1 MQRMLRREEGGQTR
15 QEARLRLA
23 AARCVCAAVAR
34 WGGWARQQK
43 RDRCFGFATEFQ
55 ADAVVV
61 KLRE

>member
-15 QEARLRLA
+15 QEARLA
-23 AARCVCAAVAR
+23 AAAECVCAAVAQ
-34 WGGWARQQK
+34 WLGANKKGVV
-43 RDRCFGFATEFQ
+43 CFGFATEFQ